1 MFIDKIDY
9 ILLREQKATLVKLNE
24 IFDRDSLNGEA
35 LDGIIALIDAVQD
48 YAVDMRGMSEL
59 DVFGTISEGDFISN
73 DMVSKASQFLVNEDV
88 SVKEQL
94 RAIIKQNEI
103 DSTELIDN
111 IDGVQVWEI
120 VEFRFS
126 CEAFL
131 NYLK

>member
-1 MFIDKIDY
+1 MFIDEIDY
-9 ILLREQKATLVKLNE
+9 TLLREQKATLVKLNE

-73 DMVSKASQFLVNEDV
+73 EMVSKASQFLINEDV